1 MHPFRSDIF
10 AFRLLAY
17 GLLAWL
23 LARQQAPGALLGYTV
38 LAPVLSQLP
47 WPRLLHRP
55 LWCLEALALPVALSL
70 LALPAVLAYLA
81 AGLTLLGL
89 AAVHGAS
96 GLLAALPLLALPL
109 WAPWLG
115 APGGFGALQGFW
127 LLFAPLGAFAFLLLH
142 RRWRRA
148 DAALRAYLPSALQR
162 RPAVLRG
169 VAPDLEPWG
178 VVLMADLS
186 NYTGW
191 LEARG
196 ASPACEL
203 LHAFYAHAGSAL
215 ADSGGAFDRFVG
227 DGLLAYFVPQ
237 PGEARYATV
246 ARALRCAEALGAF
259 SHGGDGPRLRQGLS
273 AGPLRA
279 VSLGARATGRGFA
292 VVGVAVVEAERL
304 QRLAAPGALALAGSL
319 APYLSGA
326 LRRGAPGA
334 WVSLKGLR
342 RRRWVLHRGVASTGP
357 AGNFG

>member
-1 MHPFRSDIF
+1 MHPLRSDVF

-23 LARQQAPGALLGYTV
+23 LARQQAPGALLAYTA
-38 LAPVLSQLP
+38 LAPVLAQLP
-47 WPRLLHRP
+47 WPRRLHRP
-55 LWCLEALALPVALSL
+55 LWCLEALALPVALSA
-70 LALPAVLAYLA
+70 LALPVALAYLA
-81 AGLTLLGL
+81 AALALLGL
-89 AAVHGAS
+89 AAVHGAP

-109 WAPWLG
+109 WGPWLG
-115 APGGFGALQGFW
+115 APGAMGALQGFW

-148 DAALRAYLPSALQR
+148 DAALRAYLPSALRR
-162 RPAVLRG
+162 RPRTPRRSIL
-169 VAPDLEPWG
+169 DPWG

-196 ASPACEL
+196 AVPACEL
-203 LHAFYAHAGSAL
+203 LHAFYGHAGGAL
-215 ADSGGAFDRFVG
+215 AASGGAFDRFVG
-227 DGLLAYFVPQ
+227 DGLLAYFVPH
-237 PGEARYATV
+237 PGEPRYATV
-246 ARALRCAEALGAF
+246 ARALRCAQVLGAF
-259 SHGGDGPRLRQGLS
+259 SHGRDGPRLRQGLS

-279 VSLGARATGRGFA
+279 VSLGAGATGRGFA

-304 QRLAAPGALALAGSL
+304 QGLAAPGALALTGSL

-334 WVSLKGLR
+334 WVRLKGLR
-342 RRRWVLHRGVASTGP
+342 RRRWVLHRALASTGP
-357 AGNFG
+357 AVNFG